1 MGTLESLLREYGYG
15 FVFAGSLLEGETTVA
30 LAGLAAHRGYLELL
44 PVIVVATLG
53 ATLGDQI
60 WFHVGRARGV
70 EFLESRPEWRSG
82 VARFESLLQRFDIF
96 LILAFRFLYG
106 MRLLG
111 AVAMGTSPLGVLK
124 FTILNFLGAVLW
136 ANLVAFG
143 GYFLGQ
149 AIEALLGNIAAYEEW
164 IFLGI
169 VVIGAGFGGLR
180 TLKRRRRAAKPAN

>member
-1 MGTLESLLREYGYG
+1 MLESLLREYGYG

-111 AVAMGTSPLGVLK
+111 AVAMGTSPIGVLK

-169 VVIGAGFGGLR
+169 VVIGAGFGGLH